1 MNQTTISTQNCF
13 ATLSDASVKISEKD
27 FQVFLRMKEENAKL
41 KRENKNIKK
50 QSIKNTLRL
59 KEAEIACKEYKTACR
74 DQVRVIYEIKECVL
88 KAEEN
93 VLKNIEAFQDAEM
106 KAISER
112 MSFFELLIK
121 RVKQFNFELDVN
133 LFGGF
138 PRRALQQRSKTKE
151 EHKRFMDGFNKSD
164 LDIRFYYNKTSDSD
178 LVGILTNIATYGLNL
193 NPLKLEV
200 LDLREIISGFETT
213 QHAKCVFTYKGKK
226 IKADMF
232 NKYHINFSC
241 QDYSCNQLSLSAT
254 GITLNKSMN
263 SSTFSESE
271 RHYGIETLSTLM
283 ELQKKE
289 TKPLFTEE
297 TELTASYMNNMKKMI
312 QRQEKMINEGFK
324 LTRKIIP
331 SDAVDDCSICYQPYA
346 SDAENSVKQFGFALC
361 DCSFG
366 KTICRCCYA
375 KWPTLCPQCKIPW
388 KISMTNEEDKDA
400 LEEFILPMMRRIELN
415 HGVDIYGEAI
425 EEEDISSDFE

>member
-1 MNQTTISTQNCF
+1 MNRTTISTQNRF
-13 ATLSDASVKISEKD
+13 AAISDASVKISEKD
-27 FQVFLRMKEENAKL
+27 FQAFLRMKEENAKL

-50 QSIKNTLRL
+50 QSIKTTLRL
-59 KEAEIACKEYKTACR
+59 KELEIAYQ
-74 DQVRVIYEIKECVL
+74 DQVHVIYEAKENVL

-121 RVKQFNFELDVN
+121 RVKQFNPDLDVN

-138 PRRALQQRSKTKE
+138 PRRALQQRSKTEE
-151 EHKRFMDGFNKSD
+151 EHKRWMDGFKESD
-164 LDIRFYYNKTSDSD
+164 LDIRFYYNKTSESN
-178 LVGILTNIATYGLNL
+178 LVDILTNIATYGLNL

-226 IKADMF
+226 IKADVF
-232 NKYHINFSC
+232 NKYEINFSC

-254 GITLNKSMN
+254 GITLNKPIN
-263 SSTFSESE
+263 STPFSESE
-271 RHYGIETLSTLM
+271 RHYGIETIRTLM

-289 TKPLFTEE
+289 AKPLFTEE

-312 QRQEKMINEGFK
+312 KRQEKMINEGFN
-324 LTRKIIP
+324 LTREIIS
-331 SDAVDDCSICYQPYA
+331 SDVVADCPICYQPYA

-361 DCSFG
+361 GCSFG

-375 KWPTLCPQCKIPW
+375 RWPTLCPQCKIPW
-388 KISMTNEEDKDA
+388 KIAMTKDEDKDA
-400 LEEFILPMMRRIELN
+400 LEQFILPMMRRIELN
-415 HGVDIYGEAI
+415 RGVDIYGEAI
-425 EEEDISSDFE
+425 EEENDISSDFE

>member
-1 MNQTTISTQNCF
+1 MNRTTISTQNRF
-13 ATLSDASVKISEKD
+13 AAISDASVKISEKD
-27 FQVFLRMKEENAKL
+27 FQAFLRMKEENAKL

-59 KEAEIACKEYKTACR
+59 KELEIAYQ
-74 DQVRVIYEIKECVL
+74 DQMHVIYEAKENML

-121 RVKQFNFELDVN
+121 RVKQFNPELDVN

-151 EHKRFMDGFNKSD
+151 EHKRFMDGFNESD
-164 LDIRFYYNKTSDSD
+164 LDIRFYYNKTIESD
-178 LVGILTNIATYGLNL
+178 LVNILTNIATYGLNL

-226 IKADMF
+226 IKADVF
-232 NKYHINFSC
+232 NKYYINFSC

-254 GITLNKSMN
+254 GITLNQPNGIN
-263 SSTFSESE
+263 SSPFSESE
-271 RHYGIETLSTLM
+271 RHYGMETLRTLM

-289 TKPLFTEE
+289 TKPLFAEE
-297 TELTASYMNNMKKMI
+297 TELTASYMNNMMKMI
-312 QRQEKMINEGFK
+312 KRQEKMINEGFK
-324 LTRKIIP
+324 LTREIIS
-331 SDAVDDCSICYQPYA
+331 SDVVKDCSICYQPYA

-361 DCSFG
+361 GCSFG

-388 KISMTNEEDKDA
+388 KIAMTKEEDKDA

-415 HGVDIYGEAI
+415 RGVDIYGEAI
-425 EEEDISSDFE
+425 EEESDISSDLE